1 MNIQVFCLIYRIAIM
16 RLIKNLLILLFILI
30 YCDSIAQSKDE
41 LKIQKQKILDE
52 IDYTTNL
59 LNNTKSNK
67 IKSLDYLNVLTTQIQ
82 KKEQFLITLNLEL
95 SLLIKKISKTEKSIS
110 ITINDIAQEE
120 QLLKRLKD
128 EYAKMIFAA
137 FKQKDSRNDIVFIIS
152 ATDFNQAYKRILY
165 LKQYAKFRKN
175 QTQRIQEST
184 NKLKNKNISLVLQ
197 KENYI
202 RESKTK
208 KELSNLKFIELESI
222 NKSKEEKKL
231 LVASLVKSEKQFKN
245 EIKKN
250 QIKAKRLDDKIRK
263 IIEEEIARAK
273 SKDLKNTNY
282 SLTPEAEALSKEFSN
297 NKGKLPWPLEKGVII
312 SKYGTQKHSVFAGIE
327 TFNNGINIAT
337 DKNADVRVIFDGT
350 VSRIFFIKGEGKAI
364 LINHG
369 EYYSVYSGLKEVTV
383 KAGEKVFSK
392 EKIGVIL
399 THEDDNKTQLHFEI
413 WKGYE
418 KSNPSIWLY
427 NAY

>member
-1 MNIQVFCLIYRIAIM
+1 MNIQVFYLTFRIAIM
-16 RLIKNLLILLFILI
+16 RFIKNLLVIIFFLI
-30 YCDSIAQSKDE
+30 YCDAMAQSKDE
-41 LKIQKQKILDE
+41 LKIQKQKILEE

-67 IKSLDYLNVLTTQIQ
+67 IKSLDYLNVLITQIQ

-95 SLLIKKISKTEKSIS
+95 SLLIKKISKTEKSINK
-110 ITINDIAQEE
+110 TINDIAQEE
-120 QLLKRLKD
+120 KLLKGLKD
-128 EYAKMIFAA
+128 EYSKMIFAA

-165 LKQYAKFRKN
+165 LKQYATFRKN
-175 QTQRIQEST
+175 QTQRIEEST
-184 NKLKNKNISLVLQ
+184 IKLKNKKISLVLQ

-202 RESKTK
+202 IESNNK
-208 KELSNLKFIELESI
+208 KELSNLKFIELEGI

-231 LVASLVKSEKQFKN
+231 LVASLVKSEKLFKN
-245 EIKKN
+245 EINKN
-250 QIKAKRLDDKIRK
+250 QKKAKRLDDKIRK

-273 SKDLKNTNY
+273 AKDLKNTNY
-282 SLTPEAEALSKEFSN
+282 SLTPEAVALSLEFSN
-297 NKGKLPWPLEKGVII
+297 NKGKLPWPLEKGIII

-337 DKNADVRVIFDGT
+337 DKNADVRVVFDGT

-399 THEDDNKTQLHFEI
+399 THEEDNKTQLHFEI